1 MKMRR
6 KPPEPAIP
14 PPPSLSDRAKAL
26 WSAVVPRRA
35 KSPERLALL
44 QTALEASDRADQA
57 AEVVA
62 HEGMTSKTE
71 TTGAIHVHPLVK
83 VDRESHQ
90 LFART
95 WKQLGLDWAS
105 DRDATPW
112 PG

>member
-1 MKMRR
+1 
-6 KPPEPAIP
+6 
-14 PPPSLSDRAKAL
+14 
-26 WSAVVPRRA
+26 
-35 KSPERLALL
+35 
-44 QTALEASDRADQA
+44 LEASDRADQA

-62 HEGMTSKTE
+62 REGMTSKTE

-83 VDRESHQ
+83 VERESRQ
-90 LFART
+90 LFARI